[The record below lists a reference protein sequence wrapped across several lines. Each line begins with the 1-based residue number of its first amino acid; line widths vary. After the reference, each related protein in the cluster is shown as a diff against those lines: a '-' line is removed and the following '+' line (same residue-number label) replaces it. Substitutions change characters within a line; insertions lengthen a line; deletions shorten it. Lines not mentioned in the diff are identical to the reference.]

1 MILAIDVGNTNIVL
15 GCVNN
20 KEVTSMARVATNKLM
35 TSDEYCIKIKA
46 IMDLR
51 KIELDKID
59 GCIISS
65 VVPPV
70 TSVLKKA
77 INLLLGEPAMVVGPG
92 IKTDFDIKIDNPA
105 QLGSDLVVAATAVI
119 DEYPLPAVVVDMGTA
134 TTFSVVSKK
143 KSYLGGLI
151 VPGLMTSLQALTSN
165 TAQLPNISLEA
176 PPHVIGKNTI
186 DCMKSGIIF
195 SNAAAIDGIVD
206 RIEEQL
212 GEKVTVVATGGLA
225 SVIKP
230 HCKHRVIYD
239 ETLLLKGLF
248 IIYNKNKG

>member
-20 KEVTSMARVATNKLM
+20 KEVTTMARVATNKLM
-35 TSDEYCIKIKA
+35 TADEYCIKIKA

-151 VPGLMTSLQALTSN
+151 
-165 TAQLPNISLEA
+165 
-176 PPHVIGKNTI
+176 
-186 DCMKSGIIF
+186 
-195 SNAAAIDGIVD
+195 
-206 RIEEQL
+206 
-212 GEKVTVVATGGLA
+212 
-225 SVIKP
+225 
-230 HCKHRVIYD
+230 
-239 ETLLLKGLF
+239 
-248 IIYNKNKG
+248 